1 MKYISENVKKQKEI
15 GTVLGM
21 IDKADCTMIN
31 KLCGR
36 ENVILYANDEYKHL
50 FKAREIIN
58 AIKLKENLIITASGK
73 REIEEIKK
81 TVGEVN
87 ADIFSF
93 SEKRNIEFNYQ
104 TLGSKQVLHKAISE
118 LEGYEQ
124 LNDGI
129 EDEQE
134 CKPKESLVLSKTDNL
149 PETLKSEKGIAIKEY
164 FKIGEEK
171 ILIVDVQ
178 NAKEDAVAFLL
189 NLLKTSCEDLD
200 DNIQVT
206 LIDDTQLLNKQL
218 IHSNDKVRTLILTSE
233 DNKEKVDG
241 TIEIHVNEEYT
252 VVLGNE
258 WMLFKTPTAEEMK
271 TI

>member
-1 MKYISENVKKQKEI
+1 MEYVSENVKKQKEI

-36 ENVILYANDEYKHL
+36 ENVVLYANDEYKHL
-50 FKAREIIN
+50 FKVREIIN
-58 AIKLKENLIITASGK
+58 VIKLHENLIITASGEK
-73 REIEEIKK
+73 EIEEIKK
-81 TVGEVN
+81 EIGKRNV
-87 ADIFSF
+87 DIFSF
-93 SEKRNIEFNYQ
+93 LDKGNIKFNYQ
-104 TLGSKQVLHKAISE
+104 TLGNKQALRKALSE
-118 LEGYEQ
+118 LEGCEQ
-124 LNDGI
+124 LNNNI

-134 CKPKESLVLSKTDNL
+134 CKTKESLVLSKAENL
-149 PETLKSEKGIAIKEY
+149 PETLKSEEGIATKEY
-164 FKIGEEK
+164 FKTGEGK
-171 ILIVDVQ
+171 ILIVDVL

-206 LIDDTQLLNKQL
+206 MIDDTQLLNKQL
-218 IHSNDKVRTLILTSE
+218 IHSNDKVRTVILTSE